1 MCLKLSLALSRMMK
15 SAISGRLV
23 MACMH
28 DGVFARCQ
36 AIARGAV
43 VCGCSLGVRR
53 LRGMR
58 SFAGL

>member
-43 VCGCSLGVRR
+43 VCGVMMSAMWLLTQVF
-53 LRGMR
+53 L
-58 SFAGL
+58 